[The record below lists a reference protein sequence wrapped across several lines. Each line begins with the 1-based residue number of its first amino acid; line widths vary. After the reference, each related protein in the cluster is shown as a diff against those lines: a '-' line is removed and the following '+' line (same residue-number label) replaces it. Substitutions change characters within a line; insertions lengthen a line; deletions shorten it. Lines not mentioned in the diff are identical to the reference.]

1 MKCHDADHLSNL
13 RGIIVMKK
21 ARYTLI
27 AFGLVAAVA
36 SATANAQ
43 VSPVY
48 IPGHGRINQV
58 DQRMANQQNRI
69 DAGLANGQMNAQQAF
84 RDERQDANIAARE
97 NRDEA
102 MHGGHLTAQE
112 QQNLNRSLNHDSN
125 RIHYQRNGY

>member
-1 MKCHDADHLSNL
+1 MKN
-13 RGIIVMKK
+13 
-21 ARYTLI
+21 ARYPVI
-27 AFGLVAAVA
+27 AFGLVATLACATA
-36 SATANAQ
+36 SAQ
-43 VSPVY
+43 VTPVY

-58 DQRMANQQNRI
+58 DQRLANQQNRI
-69 DAGLANGQMNAQQAF
+69 DAGLASGQMSAQQAF

-102 MHGGHLTAQE
+102 EHGGHLTAQE

>member
-1 MKCHDADHLSNL
+1 
-13 RGIIVMKK
+13 MKK

-48 IPGHGRINQV
+48 IPGPGRINQV